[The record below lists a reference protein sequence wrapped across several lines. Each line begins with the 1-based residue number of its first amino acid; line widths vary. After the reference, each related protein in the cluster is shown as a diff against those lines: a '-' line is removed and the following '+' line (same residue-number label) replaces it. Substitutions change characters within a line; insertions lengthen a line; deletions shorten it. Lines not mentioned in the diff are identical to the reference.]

1 MHHHESKS
9 EKERGITAALSVAV
23 TVFVL
28 TAAILPVA
36 EASSWWR
43 WAAERFGIG
52 AEPAPSRAMS
62 VRETPRRE
70 TAGGLSSGAKREV
83 TSSQSASRTEATIP
97 LRWGDLG
104 ARLVSEGV
112 IDEEKLRALYEGRG
126 GLTEDEERL
135 LTAGN
140 EGNLVVTSENAPFVL
155 NLLWAFGLANENTI
169 LTAGAMSDPQYGGPG
184 VFASTGGWTL
194 ARGEAMEHYAKHAF
208 VRLTEKEQALVR
220 SVAENIYRPCCDNP
234 THFPDCNH
242 GMAMLG
248 LLELMASQGRS
259 EEEIYRAAL
268 AVNELWF
275 PETYA
280 AIREYLVQKGRSFE
294 SESPKTLLGR
304 EFSSASGYRKILE
317 AVSPRSGGGGSC
329 GV

>member
-1 MHHHESKS
+1 MHKNKVEST
-9 EKERGITAALSVAV
+9 GFVQAATVAV

-28 TAAILPVA
+28 IVAILPVA

-43 WAAERFGIG
+43 WAAERLGIEVG
-52 AEPAPSRAMS
+52 PAP
-62 VRETPRRE
+62 VRET
-70 TAGGLSSGAKREV
+70 TLREV
-83 TSSQSASRTEATIP
+83 TRESLSGAAQKAASSQSAPRTEAVIP
-97 LRWGDLG
+97 VRWGDLG
-104 ARLVSEGV
+104 ARLIAEGV

-126 GLTEDEERL
+126 GLAEDEERL
-135 LTAGN
+135 LVAGN
-140 EGNLVVTSENAPFVL
+140 EGDLLVTSENAPFIL
-155 NLLWAFGLANENTI
+155 NLLWAFGLANENAI
-169 LTAGAMSDPQYGGPG
+169 LTEGAMSDPQYGGPG

-194 ARGEAMEHYAKHAF
+194 ARGDAMEHYARHDF
-208 VRLTEKEQALVR
+208 VRLTEKQQALVR
-220 SVAENIYRPCCDNP
+220 SIAENIYRPCCDNP

-248 LLELMASQGRS
+248 LLELMASQGRG

-268 AVNELWF
+268 AMNELWF
-275 PETYA
+275 PETYLT
-280 AIREYLVQKGRSFE
+280 IREYLAQKGRSFD

-317 AVSPRSGGGGSC
+317 AVSPRSGGGASC